1 MPGLGYSVENEE
13 NARSHESIT
22 RTKVI
27 TFESNKI
34 VEGMLNKD
42 LKNYGSILSN
52 LIFIKKYGVFS

>member
-13 NARSHESIT
+13 NARSHEPIT